1 MKARTAARVVLLNP
15 AGEVLLL
22 HVKDMHDDSR
32 HWWITCGGG
41 AELGE
46 TAVQTAARE
55 LSEEAGIECDP
66 ADLLGPLA
74 SRSFVMEFKHHSTI
88 QHETYYGMQCDEDFD
103 FDEAIWTDIEKA
115 SIVEG
120 RWWLL
125 SELSSTTD
133 VIYPPQLP
141 TLVQMVQRRDV
152 PDEPLVLE

>member
-1 MKARTAARVVLLNP
+1 
-15 AGEVLLL
+15 
-22 HVKDMHDDSR
+22 
-32 HWWITCGGG
+32 
-41 AELGE
+41 
-46 TAVQTAARE
+46 
-55 LSEEAGIECDP
+55 
-66 ADLLGPLA
+66 
-74 SRSFVMEFKHHSTI
+74 
-88 QHETYYGMQCDEDFD
+88 MQCDEDFD

-120 RWWLL
+120 RWWSL